1 MGAINIDI
9 INMPSMRYQR
19 NVAKSQLDLVVAVG
33 GVIGLFFGASLL
45 SMVEFVY
52 IWFIRRFNDE
62 KGD

>member
-45 SMVEFVY
+45 SIVEFVY